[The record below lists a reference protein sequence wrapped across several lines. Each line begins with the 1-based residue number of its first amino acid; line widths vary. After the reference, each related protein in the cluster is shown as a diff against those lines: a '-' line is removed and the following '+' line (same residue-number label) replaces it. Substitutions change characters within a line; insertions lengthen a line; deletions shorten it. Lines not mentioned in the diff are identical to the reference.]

1 MEPGDRRIGAEV
13 STKETVTASNTH
25 TASDPERALWARFA
39 ESRSSEDFYGTWL
52 ALQCQMIHGVSGGL
66 VVLGSPDRGPFK
78 PVATWPPRQSM
89 KHLTA
94 AAERALVGRRGLLHK
109 REANGHDAP
118 TEERYDVAYPIEIEG
133 HVHGAVVLD
142 VDPRPERE
150 LQRVLRQ
157 LHWGTAWLEVVFRR
171 DEAAGSATAGGRLQA
186 VLDLVASAVAHP
198 RFYEAAT
205 ALVTGLAT
213 RLACDR
219 VSLGFVRRGQAQI
232 IAMSHSADFKS
243 QMNLVRA
250 IRATMDEALDQQS
263 TILYPEDPQR
273 PTAITRAH
281 SDLAREGRAG
291 AVCTIPLVLGGRVI
305 GALTLERPSGAAF
318 DPETVEV
325 CEAVAALVGP
335 GLEIQRREDRWIGAK
350 IADSIVAGAHA
361 VAGPSHAGLKLGIGL
376 MAAAMLFLFLAKGE
390 YRVSAPS
397 AIEARVRRAIVA
409 PFNGYVAEARLRAG
423 DLVRQGTLLAVLDER
438 ELRLERL
445 KAVAQHE
452 QLVKQYHQ
460 AMASHNA
467 AQVQVTTAQVDQAAA
482 QLALLNDQLSR
493 TRLIAPFDGV
503 VVSGDLSQSL
513 GAPVERGQVLFE
525 VAPLD
530 AYRVVLQVD
539 EREIAHLAMGQRGHL
554 VLTGFP
560 TDWLPFTVEKITPI
574 STAREG
580 RNYFRVEGT
589 FDTAPGQLRP
599 GMEGVAKVVAGRQR
613 LAWIW
618 GHQVVDWL
626 RLTVWTWLP

>member
-1 MEPGDRRIGAEV
+1 MEPRDQRSGAEV
-13 STKETVTASNTH
+13 STKKTVTGPDPQ
-25 TASDPERALWARFA
+25 TASDPERVLWARFA
-39 ESRSSEDFYGTWL
+39 ESRSSEDFYRSWL
-52 ALQCQMIHGVSGGL
+52 ALQCQMIAGVSGGL
-66 VVLGSPDRGPFK
+66 VVLGSPDRGRFK
-78 PVATWPPRQSM
+78 PVAAWPPRQSM

-94 AAERALVGRRGLLHK
+94 AAERALVERRGLLHK
-109 REANGHDAP
+109 RESNGHGAP
-118 TEERYDVAYPIEIEG
+118 AEQRCDVAYPIEIDG
-133 HVHGAVVLD
+133 QVHGVVVLE
-142 VDPRPERE
+142 VDPRPELE

-157 LHWGTAWLEVVFRR
+157 LHWGSAWLEVVFRR
-171 DEAAGSATAGGRLQA
+171 DEAVGSSAARGRLQA

-219 VSLGFVRRGQAQI
+219 VSLGFVHRGQAQI
-232 IAMSHSADFKS
+232 IAISHSADFKS

-250 IRATMDEALDQQS
+250 IRAAMDEALDQQA
-263 TILYPEDPQR
+263 TILYPEDPRR

-281 SDLAREGRAG
+281 SDLAREGSAG
-291 AVCTIPLVLGGRVI
+291 AVCTIPLVLEGRAI
-305 GALTLERPSGAAF
+305 GALTFERPPAGAF
-318 DPETVEV
+318 DPEIVEV

-335 GLEIQRREDRWIGAK
+335 GLEIQRREDRWVGAK
-350 IADSIVAGAHA
+350 VADSMVAGARA

-376 MAAAMLFLFLAKGE
+376 MAAVMLFFFLAKGE
-390 YRVSAPS
+390 YRVTAPG
-397 AIEARVRRAIVA
+397 AIEARIRRAIVA

-423 DLVRQGTLLAVLDER
+423 DVVRQGALLAVLDDR

-445 KAVAQHE
+445 KAAAQHE

-467 AQVQVTTAQVDQAAA
+467 AQVQVTAAQVDQAAA

-503 VVSGDLSQSL
+503 VVSGDMSQSL

-530 AYRVVLQVD
+530 AYRVVIQVD
-539 EREIAHLAMGQRGHL
+539 EREIAHLVSGQRGHL

-580 RNYFRVEGT
+580 RNFFRVEAA
-589 FDTAPGQLRP
+589 FDTTPGQLRP
-599 GMEGVAKVVAGRQR
+599 GMEGVAKVGTGRQR

>member
-1 MEPGDRRIGAEV
+1 MEPLDRRVGADV
-13 STKETVTASNTH
+13 SMKETVTGPSTH
-25 TASDPERALWARFA
+25 TSSDPERALWARFA
-39 ESRSSEDFYGTWL
+39 ESRSSEDFYRTWL
-52 ALQCQMIHGVSGGL
+52 ALQCQMIPGVSGGL
-66 VVLGSPDRGPFK
+66 IVLGSPDRGPFK
-78 PVATWPPRQSM
+78 PVAAWPPRQSM
-89 KHLTA
+89 KHLSA
-94 AAERALVGRRGLLHK
+94 AAERALVERRGLLHK
-109 REANGHDAP
+109 RESNGQDTP
-118 TEERYDVAYPIEIEG
+118 TEERYAVAYPIEIEG
-133 HVHGAVVLD
+133 HVRGVVVLD
-142 VDPRPERE
+142 VDSRPERE
-150 LQRVLRQ
+150 LQRVLRH
-157 LHWGTAWLEVVFRR
+157 LHWGAAWLEVVFRR
-171 DEAAGSATAGGRLQA
+171 DEAAGSTTARGRLQA

-198 RFYEAAT
+198 RFYGAAT

-250 IRATMDEALDQQS
+250 IRSAMDEALDQHS

-273 PTAITRAH
+273 PALITRAH
-281 SDLAREGRAG
+281 SELAREGSAG
-291 AVCTIPLVLGGRVI
+291 AVCTIPLVLEGRAI
-305 GALTLERPSGAAF
+305 GALTLERPSGAVF
-318 DPETVEV
+318 DSETVEV

-350 IADSIVAGAHA
+350 VADSIVAGSQA

-423 DLVRQGTLLAVLDER
+423 DLVRQGALLAVLDDR

-467 AQVQVTTAQVDQAAA
+467 AQVQVTAAQVDQGAA

-493 TRLIAPFDGV
+493 TRLVAPFDGV

-539 EREIAHLAMGQRGHL
+539 EREIAHLATGQRGHL

-560 TDWLPFTVEKITPI
+560 TDWLSFTVEKITPI

-580 RNYFRVEGT
+580 RNYFRVEGA

-599 GMEGVAKVVAGRQR
+599 GMEGVAKVVAGRHR

-618 GHQVVDWL
+618 GHQIVDWL